1 MEASQREKYKSG
13 PFTKQRDTK
22 YRGKGEGGKKEMG
35 KNAVDCNRYRNEGG
49 GGEWINDTGHGGGNE
64 IQTWRI
70 VM

>member
-1 MEASQREKYKSG
+1 
-13 PFTKQRDTK
+13 
-22 YRGKGEGGKKEMG
+22 MG